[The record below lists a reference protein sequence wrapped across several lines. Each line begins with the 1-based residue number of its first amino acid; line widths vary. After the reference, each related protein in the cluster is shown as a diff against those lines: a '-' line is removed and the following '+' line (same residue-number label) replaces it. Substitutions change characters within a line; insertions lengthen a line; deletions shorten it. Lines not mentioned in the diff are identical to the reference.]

1 MKSIFILGE
10 KNILKNYYN
19 SFTRYGFEVIIS
31 GDVSISKNCD
41 ILCLAGGGDLLPNF
55 YRKSNVFSFN
65 VDPKKDIAEFR
76 LLNDFIIKNKPI
88 IGICRG
94 LQVINVF
101 FNGTLIQNILG
112 HSQINNKDTTHKV
125 FCLKNSIYY
134 EKFSPKITVNSA
146 HHQAIEVLGDN
157 LVVDM
162 VSNDGIIEAIH
173 HKTLPI
179 IAYQFH
185 PERLQNDDFFFF
197 ICSYI
202 KSL

>member
-10 KNILKNYYN
+10 KNILKNYYD
-19 SFTRYGFEVIIS
+19 SFTRYGFEVTIS
-31 GDVSISKNCD
+31 NDVSTSKNFD
-41 ILCLAGGGDLLPNF
+41 ILCLAGGGDLLPTF
-55 YRKSNVFSFN
+55 YGKANVFSFN
-65 VDPKKDIAEFR
+65 VDPQRDIAEFC

-101 FNGTLIQNILG
+101 FNGTLIQNVLG
-112 HSQINNKDTTHKV
+112 HSQINNRDSTHEV
-125 FCLKNSIYY
+125 FCLKNSIYFENFY
-134 EKFSPKITVNSA
+134 PKLIVNSA
-146 HHQAIEVLGDN
+146 HHQAIEILGDN

-185 PERLQNDDFFFF
+185 PERLHNSDFFFF
-197 ICSYI
+197 ICNKL